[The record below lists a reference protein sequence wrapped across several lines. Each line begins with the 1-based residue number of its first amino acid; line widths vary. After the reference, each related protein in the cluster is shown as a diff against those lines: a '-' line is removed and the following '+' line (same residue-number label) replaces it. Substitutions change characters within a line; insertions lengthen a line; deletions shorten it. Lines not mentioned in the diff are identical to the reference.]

1 VRQFFCVLLLFTV
14 SCSQTKLGEG
24 GSVISGSGGSAG
36 AKGATA
42 ELPRCE
48 APIATI
54 ALVEDP
60 GGYAYM
66 SRFSLPSPTPLLRL
80 LMQQSNCFRVVDR
93 SAGLAASEREQE
105 LAARGVL
112 RNGQTVRK
120 QQVVEAQYSLLSSV
134 VFSEQ
139 NAGDSFGGLVSQIP
153 VLGRF
158 AGALGNVN
166 FKEAQTVLFLTDNE
180 TAEQVASAT
189 GAARATDIGGGG
201 LLIGGLSG
209 IAGGWSTSNEGKVI
223 AAALLDS
230 YAKLVPQARVLAQK
244 QLPAKVPTR

>member
-1 VRQFFCVLLLFTV
+1 MIT
-14 SCSQTKLGEG
+14 
-24 GSVISGSGGSAG
+24 GSGGSAG

-42 ELPRCE
+42 ELPRCT
-48 APIATI
+48 APIATV

-60 GGYAYM
+60 NGYAYM
-66 SRFSLPSPTPLLRL
+66 SRYSLPSPIPLLRL

-112 RNGQTVRK
+112 RSGQTVRK
-120 QQVVEAQYSLLSSV
+120 QRVVEAQYSLLSTV

-139 NAGDSFGGLVSQIP
+139 NAGDTFGGLVAQIP

-158 AGALGNVN
+158 AGALGNVS
-166 FKEAQTVLFLTDNE
+166 FKEAQTVIFLTDNE

-189 GAARATDIGGGG
+189 GSARATDLGGGG
-201 LLIGGLSG
+201 LLLGGLSG
-209 IAGGWSTSNEGKVI
+209 LTGGWSTSNEGKVI

-230 YAKLVPQARVLAQK
+230 YAKMVPQARVLAQK
-244 QLPAKVPTR
+244 ELPAKVPTR